1 MADHDPS
8 YKLLFSHRDLVADL
22 IRGFVREDWVQQ
34 LDFTTL
40 QRVSEIGISHDLR
53 EREDDMIWRLRWG
66 ERWVYVYLLLE
77 FQSTVDRFMTV
88 RLLTYVGLLYQD
100 LAAAGE
106 IPAGSPLPPVLPIV
120 LYNGEKSWWA
130 KTSLDELI
138 EPDLPDQLRRWQPQ
152 VRYLLLDEQ
161 RLADTPMAGQR
172 NIAAALFRLENSR
185 RPEDIERVLASL
197 IDWLAAP
204 EQDSL
209 RRAFVV
215 WLKRVLLPARVPGAE
230 LPNVNDLQEMRAMLA
245 ERVKTW
251 TEEWKQQGLEEGL
264 KQGLEQ
270 GLEQGVYR
278 GEARLLRRLLIRRF
292 GVLPAWAEARL
303 EQAGESEL
311 EIWADRVL
319 DRDTL
324 EEVLEEPI

>member
-22 IRGFVREDWVQQ
+22 IRGFVHEDWVEQ

-77 FQSTVDRFMTV
+77 FQSSVDRFMAV

-106 IPAGSPLPPVLPIV
+106 IPAGDPLPPVLPIV

-138 EPDLPDQLRRWQPQ
+138 EPNLPAQLHRWQPQ
-152 VRYLLLDEQ
+152 FRYLLLDEQ
-161 RLADTPMAGQR
+161 RLADTALAGQR

-197 IDWLAAP
+197 IEWLAAP

-251 TEEWKQQGLEEGL
+251 TEEWKQEGL
-264 KQGLEQ
+264 KEGLEQ
-270 GLEQGVYR
+270 GLSQ
-278 GEARLLRRLLIRRF
+278 GEARLLRRQLIRRF
-292 GVLPAWAEARL
+292 GALPAWAEAHL
-303 EQAGESEL
+303 EQASEDEL
-311 EIWADRVL
+311 EVWADRVL
-319 DRDTL
+319 ECATL
-324 EEVLEEPI
+324 EEILKDPT